1 MQIGMELTP
10 EYIVGLVD
18 GEGSFTIYVRDPLDT
33 RPRKRRV
40 TVEPRFYLKLT
51 EEDKPMLEELKKFFK
66 CGNVYFQGDKRPN
79 HKDCYRYE
87 VANQHDLATVIIP
100 FFTKHKPK
108 FPSKLRDFKIF
119 CTMMQI
125 ILQKEHLT
133 DDGFAKLW
141 DLKQTMH

>member
-1 MQIGMELTP
+1 MELTP

-18 GEGSFTIYVRDPLDT
+18 GEGSFTIYVRNPSDT

-51 EEDKPMLEELKKFFK
+51 EEDKPILEDLKKFFK
-66 CGNVYFQGDKRPN
+66 CGNVYFQGDKRAN

-87 VANQHDLATVIIP
+87 VANQHDLATIIIP
-100 FFTKHKPK
+100 FFIKHQPH

-119 CTMMQI
+119 FKMMQI
-125 ILQKEHLT
+125 IRQKEHLT
-133 DDGFAKLW
+133 DDGYKKLW
-141 DLKQTMH
+141 KLKQTMH

>member
-1 MQIGMELTP
+1 MQIGMKLTP

-51 EEDKPMLEELKKFFK
+51 EEDKPILEELKKFFR
-66 CGNVYFQGDKRPN
+66 CGNVYFQGDKRAN

-87 VANQHDLATVIIP
+87 VANQHDLATIIIP
-100 FFTKHKPK
+100 FFIKHQPRFPTKA
-108 FPSKLRDFKIF
+108 RDFRIF
-119 CTMMQI
+119 CVMMQI
-125 ILQKEHLT
+125 ITQKEHLKPE
-133 DDGFAKLW
+133 GYRKLW
-141 DLKQTMH
+141 ELKQTMH